1 MSEPVRRAIAGRT
14 FRDGELEEVLRLA
27 DAVERTT
34 NVPRQVAATEV
45 PSGITQEGD
54 PVPISAVGRGR
65 GTRGKTQRGG
75 NRGRGR
81 GQGQGQQSQK
91 PRESVPEGSCPQHKR
106 YGRDPF
112 YCMNVSSC
120 PMKDIIKKQE

>member
-34 NVPRQVAATEV
+34 SVPGQVAATEV

-54 PVPISAVGRGR
+54 LAPVSAVGRGQ
-65 GTRGKTQRGG
+65 GTRGRTQRGG
-75 NRGRGR
+75 YRGRGR
-81 GQGQGQQSQK
+81 GRGQGQQSQK

-106 YGRDPF
+106 YGREAF
-112 YCMNVSSC
+112 YCKNVGSC
-120 PMKDIIKKQE
+120 PMKDIIKRRE